1 MNATRKSLVADL
13 SLLLLLCHETLTCDQ
28 NVRVIKNRGTALNSN
43 GLDSRFESNDRHI
56 LKREFKF
63 ILICEAYS

>member
-1 MNATRKSLVADL
+1 MNETRKSLVADL

-28 NVRVIKNRGTALNSN
+28 NVRVIKKQRNCIEFKWTGSK
-43 GLDSRFESNDRHI
+43 FESNDHHI

>member
-1 MNATRKSLVADL
+1 MNETRKSLVADL
-13 SLLLLLCHETLTCDQ
+13 SLLSLLCHETLNCDQ

-43 GLDSRFESNDRHI
+43 GLDSRFESNDHHI